1 MKDLGYF
8 IQGFVGKFAAYA
20 IPLWVMHAYFKATYI
35 ELCYALIVIQAIV
48 SIYKAI
54 EQADRHDSVF
64 KWIAIVLLSV
74 AFNAALLY
82 ALVKLFGGYP
92 AIIGYIV
99 IKATYAGRT
108 LAARKRYDRIRSHM
122 HALLTKAS
130 ERA

>member
-1 MKDLGYF
+1 MKNLGYF
-8 IQGFVGKFAAYA
+8 MQGFAGIFAAYT

-48 SIYKAI
+48 SVYEAI
-54 EQADRHDSVF
+54 ERADRHDSVF
-64 KWIAIVLLSV
+64 KWIAFVVLSV

-99 IKATYAGRT
+99 IKATYAGKA
-108 LAARKRYDRIRSHM
+108 LVARKRYDRIMSHM
-122 HALLTKAS
+122 HALLTKAT

>member
-1 MKDLGYF
+1 MKTLGYF
-8 IQGFVGKFAAYA
+8 IQGFTKVFAAYA

-48 SIYKAI
+48 SVYEAI
-54 EQADRHDSVF
+54 ERADRHDSVF
-64 KWIAIVLLSV
+64 KWIAFVVLSV

-99 IKATYAGRT
+99 IKATYAGKA
-108 LAARKRYDRIRSHM
+108 LVARKRYDRIMSHM
-122 HALLTKAS
+122 HALLTKAT

>member
-1 MKDLGYF
+1 MKNFGYF
-8 IQGFVGKFAAYA
+8 MQGFAGIFAAYT

-48 SIYKAI
+48 SVYEAI
-54 EQADRHDSVF
+54 ERADRHDSVF
-64 KWIAIVLLSV
+64 KWIAFVVLSV

-99 IKATYAGRT
+99 IKATYAGKA
-108 LAARKRYDRIRSHM
+108 LVARKRYDRIMSHM
-122 HALLTKAS
+122 HALLTKAT